1 MDITGRKLFVKAL
14 EEEGVDTIFGY
25 PGGTVTDLFDELY
38 KTDSINLILP
48 RHEQALIH
56 EAEGYAKSTGKVG
69 VCLVTSGPGATNT
82 ITGLADAHYDSIPLV
97 CFTGQVPLGLIG
109 NDAFQEVD
117 IAGVTMPVTKYS
129 FIASGERGVAQD
141 VREAFSIAQSGRK
154 GPVLVDIPADIAA
167 QSEEYERAPKSEP
180 VPAKEPEKA
189 ELERAAQMIEK
200 AKRPLIR
207 ENW

>member
-69 VCLVTSGPGATNT
+69 VCLVTSGPTRSRDWRMRIMTAFR
-82 ITGLADAHYDSIPLV
+82 LYALPVRFHSDSSETMRSRRLISLV
-97 CFTGQVPLGLIG
+97 
-109 NDAFQEVD
+109 
-117 IAGVTMPVTKYS
+117 
-129 FIASGERGVAQD
+129 
-141 VREAFSIAQSGRK
+141 
-154 GPVLVDIPADIAA
+154 
-167 QSEEYERAPKSEP
+167 
-180 VPAKEPEKA
+180 
-189 ELERAAQMIEK
+189 
-200 AKRPLIR
+200 
-207 ENW
+207 

>member
-82 ITGLADAHYDSIPLV
+82 ITFLAVAHYDSFTLV
-97 CFTGQVPLGLIG
+97 FFTGKVPL
-109 NDAFQEVD
+109 
-117 IAGVTMPVTKYS
+117 
-129 FIASGERGVAQD
+129 
-141 VREAFSIAQSGRK
+141 
-154 GPVLVDIPADIAA
+154 
-167 QSEEYERAPKSEP
+167 
-180 VPAKEPEKA
+180 
-189 ELERAAQMIEK
+189 
-200 AKRPLIR
+200 
-207 ENW
+207 